1 MHVCGFRRSV
11 KNASSIAHC
20 FLQHFMMVTSVV
32 KHGKHDCDLT
42 MSWLRA
48 SLRRNR
54 TPILRNVAPE
64 TVLEAFRMHWL
75 RTQQLME
82 KSSLSGTKPTA
93 DDITGVLNHLD
104 QMVNFLVEEATTSR
118 NSTTTDGQC
127 SADAPND
134 ASSDQAPLE
143 LGPIVDFLLAE
154 GVLDKLFQ
162 WSLQAGEFLP
172 VLKQEQ
178 LRVYEVLVSH
188 SQHELLLQHGF
199 LRPLLHLLGS
209 CGECGSPVEVEKR
222 LVVLLN
228 TLCVSLSQHPH
239 LLQLFFTTGTHQ
251 PARFLIFSL
260 LIPFVHRE
268 GSIGQQARDALLLCM
283 ALSRKNQSVGLYIAE
298 HSNFCP
304 VLATGLSGL
313 YSVLPRKLP
322 IMAEDWH
329 KLTPE
334 DIQELPELAMFLNS
348 LEFCNAVIQVSH
360 PTVQE
365 QLLEYIYQGFLVPVL
380 GPALHQDT
388 VGIDVETLE
397 SSSFFSNTLE
407 EIVTATAYLE
417 LFLRTVTEPQ
427 LLMVLFRFVLT
438 EKYEDHLVV
447 NTLINRLGSHSRL
460 CLVTMALFRTLLDF
474 NCEDVMLELVF
485 KYLIPC
491 SHVMVSQRSRVRDV
505 DFYSMAA
512 EKFLS
517 LIPSSCHTSSA
528 DESPISRNLRHPRES
543 LLPDDVANS
552 EGSFRAKGGQ
562 RRSISTTFPSS
573 DSSAAESPKM
583 AQNGSQWHVSD
594 DTGYHLYLLD
604 ARHQV
609 RAVRKACTAWSSSY
623 DGSSSDTNGVTPD
636 RTECGGD
643 DGSVSAGDSGVFVT
657 KEGVK
662 GGFEAFGSP
671 DIGPFLGILLARL
684 EMMPQNDV
692 YTNLQLTSL
701 VSRLA
706 LYPQP
711 LLRSFLL
718 SHSLVFQP
726 SIRSLFQVLGSLKH
740 KVDSYSHTLPN
751 FEELLGRARQ
761 FFVTREERLLGEG
774 PPRHYGGDAPV
785 RRSYSFSQGFIRG
798 DAKRRSFSNLF
809 RRLGDRASPR
819 APALQSIP
827 DQRGYRYISSVSRDT
842 EEDLKLESIKTR
854 HAVLCA
860 VVLEEFL
867 KELAAISQ
875 EHAVQQL
882 AL

>member
-1 MHVCGFRRSV
+1 
-11 KNASSIAHC
+11 
-20 FLQHFMMVTSVV
+20 
-32 KHGKHDCDLT
+32 

-48 SLRRNR
+48 SLRRSR

-64 TVLEAFRMHWL
+64 TVFEAFRMHWL
-75 RTQQLME
+75 RTQHIME
-82 KSSLSGTKPTA
+82 KTSLSGSRPTA

-104 QMVNFLVEEATTSR
+104 QMVNFLVEEATASR
-118 NSTTTDGQC
+118 NTTTPDEGPNGPSTDQGSEGQVP
-127 SADAPND
+127 S
-134 ASSDQAPLE
+134 E
-143 LGPIVDFLLAE
+143 LGPIVDYLLAE
-154 GVLDKLFQ
+154 GVLDRLFQ
-162 WSLQAGEFLP
+162 WSLQTGEFLP
-172 VLKQEQ
+172 NLRLEQ
-178 LRVYEVLVSH
+178 LRIYEVLVSH

-199 LRPLLHLLGS
+199 LRPLLHLLRS
-209 CGECGSPVEVEKR
+209 CGESGSPVEVEKR

-239 LLQLFFTTGTHQ
+239 LLQLFFTTSSHQ

-268 GSIGQQARDALLLCM
+268 GGIGQQARDALLLCM
-283 ALSRKNQSVGLYIAE
+283 ALSRKNEGVGLYIAE

-322 IMAEDWH
+322 VVAEDWH
-329 KLTPE
+329 RFTPE
-334 DIQELPELAMFLNS
+334 DIQEIPELAMFLNS

-380 GPALHQDT
+380 GPALHQ
-388 VGIDVETLE
+388 
-397 SSSFFSNTLE
+397 NTLE

-427 LLMVLFRFVLT
+427 LLMVLLRFVLT
-438 EKYEDHLVV
+438 ERYDGHLVLE
-447 NTLINRLGSHSRL
+447 TLVNRLGSHSRL
-460 CLVTMALFRTLLDF
+460 CLVTMALFRTLLEF

-505 DFYSMAA
+505 DFYSTAA

-517 LIPSSCHTSSA
+517 LIPASCHGQVA
-528 DESPISRNLRHPRES
+528 DEGPVLANLRNIREG
-543 LLPDDVANS
+543 LS
-552 EGSFRAKGGQ
+552 EERAGRNGSFRAK
-562 RRSISTTFPSS
+562 RRSISTTFGSLET
-573 DSSAAESPKM
+573 AESLH
-583 AQNGSQWHVSD
+583 ATQNGTQRSAWQYFE
-594 DTGYHLYLLD
+594 DTGYHLYLSD
-604 ARHQV
+604 ARRGV
-609 RAVRKACTAWSSSY
+609 RAARLACTAWSLPY
-623 DGSSSDTNGVTPD
+623 DGSSDSSSVAPE
-636 RTECGGD
+636 RTEVCD
-643 DGSVSAGDSGVFVT
+643 EGSVSAGDSGIFVT

-662 GGFEAFGSP
+662 GGFETFGSP
-671 DIGPFLGILLARL
+671 DIGPFLGLLLTRL

-692 YTNLQLTSL
+692 YTNLQLTAL

-740 KVDSYSHTLPN
+740 KVDSLSHVLPN
-751 FEELLGRARQ
+751 FEELLARARQ
-761 FFVTREERLLGEG
+761 FFATREERLLGDG
-774 PPRHYGGDAPV
+774 PPRVYGGDSRASL
-785 RRSYSFSQGFIRG
+785 RRSQSFGQDFVRG

-809 RRLGDRASPR
+809 RRLGDRSNPR
-819 APALQSIP
+819 TSILESIP
-827 DQRGYRYISSVSRDT
+827 HQKGYRYIASMPKGG
-842 EEDLKLESIKTR
+842 EDDSKLESIKTQN
-854 HAVLCA
+854 AVLCA

-875 EHAVQQL
+875 EHAAQQL